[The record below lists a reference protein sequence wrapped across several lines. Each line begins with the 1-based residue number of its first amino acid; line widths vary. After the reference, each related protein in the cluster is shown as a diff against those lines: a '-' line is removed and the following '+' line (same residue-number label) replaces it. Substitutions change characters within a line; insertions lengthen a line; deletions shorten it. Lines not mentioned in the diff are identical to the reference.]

1 MLNMFFTLNN
11 LKIERKLTAH
21 CTYLILQQIANFCP
35 TNKMDQV
42 HATTPAADEN
52 ILLEN
57 IRQMNDIE
65 LFIVLEF

>member
-1 MLNMFFTLNN
+1 M
-11 LKIERKLTAH
+11 ESKLTAH
-21 CTYLILQQIANFCP
+21 FPSVILQHIANFCL
-35 TNKMDQV
+35 TSKMDQV